1 MTRFDGEALS
11 WRTADRIVEVALH
24 REPANEIGTAML
36 ADLERLAAALPA
48 LEAEASALVL
58 YGALP
63 SGFSAGADLREL
75 HGAIR
80 GLSPETRTAEV
91 RVFLRRIHAAFDA
104 LDATSLTTI
113 AAVHGLA
120 FGGGWEL
127 ALTCD
132 LVVADRMA
140 RFAFPELR
148 LGLVPGFGGIARLE
162 REVGSAVVRDLL
174 LTGRSLNAARARAG
188 TRQPARR
195 GGTRPG
201 GRPRDGGAGDEA
213 GPPRGGGGEADR
225 EAHPA
230 RGAGSRHR
238 GLLRAVRAARGGG
251 GARSLR
257 AESRR
262 DALSSL
268 TVAACRR
275 RDP

>member
-11 WRTADRIVEVALH
+11 FRVVDRVVEVALH
-24 REPANEIGTAML
+24 RAPANEIGTAML

-48 LEAEASALVL
+48 LEAEAAALVL

-80 GLSPETRTAEV
+80 GLSPQARTAEV

-132 LVVADRMA
+132 LIVADRMA

-148 LGLVPGFGGIARLE
+148 LGLVPGFGGVARLE
-162 REVGSAVVRDLL
+162 REAGSAVVRDLL
-174 LTGRSLNAARARAG
+174 LTGRSLGAARAHALGLVSQLVAEGRAL
-188 TRQPARR
+188 
-195 GGTRPG
+195 
-201 GRPRDGGAGDEA
+201 D
-213 GPPRGGGGEADR
+213 
-225 EAHPA
+225 
-230 RGAGSRHR
+230 
-238 GLLRAVRAARGGG
+238 AARGT
-251 GARSLR
+251 AAQVAKLDRR
-257 AESRR
+257 AAAEAKRLAKRVPREALDRDIAVFCDLFGRPEVVAALDRFVQSR
-262 DALSSL
+262 DAMPYL
-268 TVAACRR
+268 
-275 RDP
+275 P